1 MSANAS
7 EAPARPT
14 AEAPADR
21 EAEAPAGPAA
31 EAPAGPTGETSA
43 GLTGE
48 SSAGPTAD
56 SPARAAAGPPAR
68 VPAGPRR
75 PAPDVRLRVA
85 GVLAVTEAVLLAIVP
100 FLTFTNAS
108 SYRLIDYAA
117 NREQLFIDAA
127 VVLAAGIGLLVPRT
141 SALVGTGLILG
152 AAIVVPSD
160 VAVVFAVQHVQGS
173 IQLGP
178 GSWLVL
184 IAQALAVVA
193 AVLAVLS
200 LVRGRVVRVEP
211 RSLIRRGRGQL
222 AAGLVVLLGL
232 AGAVAYAVQVGRAH
246 QVPGLSVDISHQ
258 LMIPLIWTTTAA
270 VLVSVTAGSARPRAF
285 GTALAAGWIGAGL
298 GEVAFLTGFATSVF
312 GFTLVALAL
321 ALIPFART
329 GSPAGSE
336 RA

>member
-1 MSANAS
+1 
-7 EAPARPT
+7 
-14 AEAPADR
+14 
-21 EAEAPAGPAA
+21 
-31 EAPAGPTGETSA
+31 
-43 GLTGE
+43 
-48 SSAGPTAD
+48 
-56 SPARAAAGPPAR
+56 
-68 VPAGPRR
+68 
-75 PAPDVRLRVA
+75 VA

-100 FLTFTNAS
+100 FVTFTSAS

-127 VVLAAGIGLLVPRT
+127 VILAAGICLLVPRT

-160 VAVVFAVQHVQGS
+160 VAVVFGVLHAQS
-173 IQLGP
+173 PIQLGP
-178 GSWLVL
+178 GSRLVL

-193 AVLAVLS
+193 AVLAVIS
-200 LVRGRVVRVEP
+200 LVRGRVVRIEP

-246 QVPGLSVDISHQ
+246 QVPGLSAYISHQ
-258 LMIPLIWTTTAA
+258 LMIPLIWTTIAA
-270 VLVSVTAGSARPRAF
+270 VLVAVTAGSARPRAF

-298 GEVAFLTGFATSVF
+298 AEVAFLTGFATSVF
-312 GFTLVALAL
+312 GYTLVALAL
-321 ALIPFART
+321 ALVPFART
-329 GSPAGSE
+329 VPPGASPTPSE